1 MHCVLTLSCPTF
13 CNPVDRGP
21 SSVHG
26 ILQAR
31 ILEWVAVSLSR
42 RSSQPRGRTDVSCI
56 SCTGRLILYHWV
68 TWQLHRCIYWSSH
81 QPTYLRYVH
90 FIINYILIFYLKKE
104 YYWKWMN
111 NIFFTKKK
119 KPFLNLIVSDSILW
133 RPLSPI
139 PSVYYLCIDS
149 SRPSSFSF
157 SLTYLCPPV
166 LPMALRVH
174 CLSLE
179 SLSWIPHYF
188 CPALQLAKQYP
199 TLNYSTCS
207 TPTPTQLNMVGKKP
221 HN

>member
-31 ILEWVAVSLSR
+31 ILEWVAVSFSR
-42 RSSQPRGRTDVSCI
+42 RSSQPRGRTNVSCI

-119 KPFLNLIVSDSILW
+119 TLFKSQCQWFH
-133 RPLSPI
+133 
-139 PSVYYLCIDS
+139 
-149 SRPSSFSF
+149 
-157 SLTYLCPPV
+157 SLTTTFAHSLCV
-166 LPMALRVH
+166 LPMHWLQQAFQLFILPHLPVSS
-174 CLSLE
+174 CSPYGTKSPLSIFRITLLNP
-179 SLSWIPHYF
+179 SLFLP
-188 CPALQLAKQYP
+188 C
-199 TLNYSTCS
+199 TST
-207 TPTPTQLNMVGKKP
+207 G
-221 HN
+221 